1 MDETPTL
8 SGVEVVAPPDS
19 PRHMVCAYTFAGR
32 ELNGEVI
39 LNPEPVC
46 TENMFFDDLVEDV
59 YKIEIIFDDYAE
71 FKDSAEIPFAIL
83 VYGCYYCVENIQR
96 YLDEYQFTK
105 DLTQG
110 NPIDLQYDFTTVENA
125 EEVVVEATISKLEIV
140 LEPSDITFTFKVCY
154 ARGVNEDFNE
164 CYDNKNDF
172 VPLIRKVYRGIRVS
186 ITIEDNPSDAENV
199 IVTIVPY
206 GCAEKIKEKETSTTT
221 TMIPTAT
228 TPAPC
233 ETITNVNYAI
243 YEYSVTHGRPQ
254 ASNVFVPDVSDL
266 RQGDRCM
273 AFLFMPLID
282 LLEIEFSADIDIN
295 SMTVQ
300 VQAFT
305 LSLTEYR
312 ISGTAVDTL
321 FDGVGDDTLYI
332 LPSQLD
338 KFKRTIS
345 LNVCILD
352 IDMDPP
358 RRDPTITMKF
368 KACAHECVMPTTPQ
382 TSVETTTGG
391 ERTTGTGGKSTTPS
405 GPGETTTG
413 GERTT
418 GGTGG
423 KTTTPS
429 GPGETT
435 TESERTTGGTGGKTT
450 TPSGPGE
457 TTTAGERTT
466 GGTGGKTTTP
476 SGPGETT
483 TEGEMTTGGTGGKTT
498 TPSGPVETTTG
509 DGGNEFTTYPSTG
522 GKTTAGEQTTP
533 ESVSTTIGGGR
544 TTSDMFTSSPSTG
557 GKTTIGD
564 LTTYST
570 VSGTTPT
577 EQTTPE
583 PETCQPEYTTVIIDI
598 DDCISDYSLNVSLC
612 KGYCESHTEFIAER
626 GILNDVCE
634 CCKPSDTEMKR
645 VQVDCD
651 NTSKKTYE
659 YQSAVTCDCSACVY
673 DSFDK
678 ESLPSIENP
687 FPGL

>member
-382 TSVETTTGG
+382 TSGETTTGG
-391 ERTTGTGGKSTTPS
+391 ERTTGTGGKS
-405 GPGETTTG
+405 
-413 GERTT
+413 
-418 GGTGG
+418 
-423 KTTTPS
+423 
-429 GPGETT
+429 
-435 TESERTTGGTGGKTT
+435 
-450 TPSGPGE
+450 
-457 TTTAGERTT
+457 
-466 GGTGGKTTTP
+466 
-476 SGPGETT
+476 
-483 TEGEMTTGGTGGKTT
+483 T

>member
-382 TSVETTTGG
+382 TSGETTTGG
-391 ERTTGTGGKSTTPS
+391 ERTTGTGGKS
-405 GPGETTTG
+405 
-413 GERTT
+413 
-418 GGTGG
+418 
-423 KTTTPS
+423 
-429 GPGETT
+429 
-435 TESERTTGGTGGKTT
+435 T

>member
-382 TSVETTTGG
+382 TSVETTTG
-391 ERTTGTGGKSTTPS
+391 
-405 GPGETTTG
+405 
-413 GERTT
+413 
-418 GGTGG
+418 
-423 KTTTPS
+423 
-429 GPGETT
+429 
-435 TESERTTGGTGGKTT
+435 
-450 TPSGPGE
+450 
-457 TTTAGERTT
+457 
-466 GGTGGKTTTP
+466 
-476 SGPGETT
+476 
-483 TEGEMTTGGTGGKTT
+483 
-498 TPSGPVETTTG
+498 

>member
-405 GPGETTTG
+405 GP
-413 GERTT
+413 
-418 GGTGG
+418 
-423 KTTTPS
+423 
-429 GPGETT
+429 
-435 TESERTTGGTGGKTT
+435 
-450 TPSGPGE
+450 
-457 TTTAGERTT
+457 
-466 GGTGGKTTTP
+466 
-476 SGPGETT
+476 
-483 TEGEMTTGGTGGKTT
+483 
-498 TPSGPVETTTG
+498 VETTTG

>member
-418 GGTGG
+418 GTGG
-423 KTTTPS
+423 KS
-429 GPGETT
+429 
-435 TESERTTGGTGGKTT
+435 
-450 TPSGPGE
+450 
-457 TTTAGERTT
+457 
-466 GGTGGKTTTP
+466 
-476 SGPGETT
+476 
-483 TEGEMTTGGTGGKTT
+483 T